1 MSKKNI
7 LEIVANSV
15 VLEIYANLTEE
26 EFEKCLENGEGGNPM
41 FVSYIP
47 FDEFD
52 SFNEIW
58 LTDEDGE
65 IESIMEEMEE
75 GGTLLCIDDLTSEEY
90 QLTFTDGYVYC
101 GRSDQDNEIP
111 KPERKEMC
119 ETLLKMRNEKFQP
132 IKELAPNSVT
142 IIMKWEMCE
151 DCRRYALELDDDE
164 EFDLKNL
171 ALVANS
177 FVPEWLKK
185 WSDEESDDSCLDD
198 LFVGE
203 IRFQHAWVYKGKI
216 CDAWEDGFEGDNG
229 GPKVVSYAI
238 RTDDKGKVVSIEE
251 ID

>member
-1 MSKKNI
+1 MSKKKI
-7 LEIVANSV
+7 LEIVSDPV
-15 VLEIYANLTEE
+15 ELEICANLTEE
-26 EFEKCLENGEGGNPM
+26 AFEECLENED
-41 FVSYIP
+41 FFSLDSEYVDYIP
-47 FDEFD
+47 LGAF
-52 SFNEIW
+52 SEIR

-65 IESIMEEMEE
+65 NERDIMEEMEE

-90 QLTFTDGYVYC
+90 QLTFADGYVYY
-101 GRSDQDNEIP
+101 GRSDQGNEIP

-251 ID
+251 I